1 MVTREF
7 QLECI
12 SLARKQFVES
22 IQLSDKLMETWMYPL
37 NLPEELKKK
46 KNICSIRYLEKL
58 LHFLFNFCHFNLSNR
73 INYASRQTFLIQ
85 INILRSRVI

>member
-1 MVTREF
+1 MYFSRVKTVYREYTIVR
-7 QLECI
+7 QTDGNVDV
-12 SLARKQFVES
+12 SLK
-22 IQLSDKLMETWMYPL
+22 
-37 NLPEELKKK
+37 LPEELKKK

>member
-1 MVTREF
+1 MYFSRVKTVCREYTIVRQTDGNVDIF
-7 QLECI
+7 L
-12 SLARKQFVES
+12 K
-22 IQLSDKLMETWMYPL
+22 
-37 NLPEELKKK
+37 LPEELKKK

>member
-1 MVTREF
+1 MYFSREKTVCREYTIVR
-7 QLECI
+7 QTDKNVDV
-12 SLARKQFVES
+12 SLK
-22 IQLSDKLMETWMYPL
+22 
-37 NLPEELKKK
+37 LPEELKKK

>member
-12 SLARKQFVES
+12 SLAWKVYREYTIVRQT
-22 IQLSDKLMETWMYPL
+22 DKNVDVSLK
-37 NLPEELKKK
+37 LPEELKKK

>member
-1 MVTREF
+1 MYFSRVKTVYREYTIVR
-7 QLECI
+7 QTDGNVDV
-12 SLARKQFVES
+12 SLK
-22 IQLSDKLMETWMYPL
+22 
-37 NLPEELKKK
+37 LPEELKKK

-58 LHFLFNFCHFNLSNR
+58 LYFLFNFCHFNLSNR